1 MCEKRS
7 CRQTEIERANT
18 HTHTQWIKSRLHCIH
33 SFTQMSLHT
42 SHSMTVTLINK
53 VLKYSTV
60 FSNLH
65 FTRNLHVWANYLHIL
80 GVKKKRSAN
89 CQRAHKF
96 PQHVKAS
103 VGLTVILAEWAP
115 CETSLCSWSVCTRV
129 CARAWFYPYMNRF
142 PPRFRLEHKIFQ
154 TSHWSAP
161 HQHPPILPH
170 LAYLFF
176 LWLSVISP
184 RFPSSSAS
192 VPLHSHPSFP
202 PSLHPLPSSY
212 QI

>member
-1 MCEKRS
+1 
-7 CRQTEIERANT
+7 
-18 HTHTQWIKSRLHCIH
+18 
-33 SFTQMSLHT
+33 MSLHT

-65 FTRNLHVWANYLHIL
+65 FTRNLHVRANYLHIL

-115 CETSLCSWSVCTRV
+115 CETSLCSWSVCTCVCVCVCVRV
-129 CARAWFYPYMNRF
+129 VLSLHEPVPSTFSPRAQNLPDQPLIR
-142 PPRFRLEHKIFQ
+142 P
-154 TSHWSAP
+154 P

-176 LWLSVISP
+176 L
-184 RFPSSSAS
+184 
-192 VPLHSHPSFP
+192 
-202 PSLHPLPSSY
+202 
-212 QI
+212 